1 MVKLLTGLEHLRIS
15 YLSPMLRNLITIA
28 IRNITKDKTSSAIN
42 ILGLTIGITCSLF
55 LIMYIMHE
63 LSYDRYHKNAANIY
77 RVVSQIKEPD
87 NEFTWSVAQIPLAE
101 ELRDNYPEVKNAVRF
116 FGIGESLYKN
126 GDKQFTEE
134 EFYLAD
140 STVFDMFS
148 YEFMQGDI
156 NTALDK
162 PFSIVLTEKV
172 AIKYFGDAASAL
184 NQTLQNQQNQDY
196 KVTGVIRDVPLNSH
210 FRFDALISRNSM
222 PDYQGSWG
230 NFGVYTYIQL
240 PENYD
245 LAKLYASLSK
255 IIKEKV
261 NPIFEQYH
269 ISMKYEIQPITRI
282 HLHSKIQDEA
292 EEGGDISFI
301 YIFGSVAVFM
311 LLIASINYM
320 NLSTARSAN
329 RSKEVGIRKVMGS
342 DRSQLVLQFLTETV
356 VIALVSLL
364 LSVALIWLLLPA
376 FNSLANK
383 ELEFSYILS
392 PQILFSLIGILLFTG
407 VVGGS
412 YPAFYLSGFNPV
424 QVLKGKLS
432 SKGGSAFFRKVLV
445 VKQFAISVFMLICTL
460 IVYDQLQFLRSKDLG
475 FEKEHL
481 VRITLNNREL
491 AEKASVLVEK
501 LKQNPRIVSVGRA
514 NSAPGQGVGKLLM
527 KVEDNAG
534 QLVDRGIDLFGADYD
549 FVKTMGMTIVA
560 GRDFS
565 RDVISDTTYAVLVNE
580 AMVRRMA
587 WTDPIGKKFVFIDG
601 DDAQPDVEKRVV
613 GVLKDYHQNSLYDVI
628 EPLMI
633 VLDKRLGMI
642 FLRTGEGDV
651 RESLASVETAWKEV
665 YPNNPFEYNFL
676 DQDFNSQYKAD
687 EKRSQIFTLFS
698 GLTIVIACLGLFGL
712 AAFTTEQRTKEI
724 GIRKVV
730 GAHVPGLVYLISKEF
745 FLLVAIGLVIAFP
758 LAWYFT
764 GSWLETFAYR
774 IELQEEWPT
783 FILSSLIA
791 MTITFIT
798 VGYHVF
804 RAATANPVRSLRDE

>member
-1 MVKLLTGLEHLRIS
+1 
-15 YLSPMLRNLITIA
+15 MLKNLFVIA
-28 IRNITKDKTSSAIN
+28 LRNITKDKTSSAIN

-63 LSYDRYHKNAANIY
+63 LSYDRYHKDAANIY

-87 NEFTWSVAQIPLAE
+87 NEFTWSVAQIPLAD

-184 NQTLQNQQNQDY
+184 NQTLQNQQNEDY

-210 FRFDALISRNSM
+210 FRFDALISRNTM

-230 NFGVYTYIQL
+230 NFGVFTYIQL

-245 LAKLYASLSK
+245 MAKMYASLSK

-261 NPIFEQYH
+261 DPIFEQYH
-269 ISMKYEIQPITRI
+269 ISIKYEIQPITRI

-342 DRSQLVLQFLTETV
+342 DRSQLVLQFLTETI
-356 VIALVSLL
+356 VIAFVSLL

-392 PQILFSLIGILLFTG
+392 PQILFSLIGILFFTG

-481 VRITLNNREL
+481 VRLTLNSREL
-491 AEKASVLVEK
+491 AEKAPVLVEK

-774 IELQEEWPT
+774 IELQQEWPT

-791 MTITFIT
+791 MTITFVT

>member
-1 MVKLLTGLEHLRIS
+1 
-15 YLSPMLRNLITIA
+15 MLKNLFVIA
-28 IRNITKDKTSSAIN
+28 LRNITKDKTSSAIN

-63 LSYDRYHKNAANIY
+63 LSYDRYHKDAANIY

-87 NEFTWSVAQIPLAE
+87 NEFTWSVAQIPLAD

-184 NQTLQNQQNQDY
+184 NQTLQNQQNEDY

-210 FRFDALISRNSM
+210 FRFDALISRNTM

-230 NFGVYTYIQL
+230 NFGVFTYIQL

-245 LAKLYASLSK
+245 MAKMYASLSK

-261 NPIFEQYH
+261 DPIFEQYH
-269 ISMKYEIQPITRI
+269 ISIKYEIQPITRI

-342 DRSQLVLQFLTETV
+342 DRSQLVLQFLTETI
-356 VIALVSLL
+356 VIAFVSLL

-392 PQILFSLIGILLFTG
+392 PQILFSLIGILFFTG

-481 VRITLNNREL
+481 VRLTLNSREL
-491 AEKASVLVEK
+491 AEKAPVLVEK

-758 LAWYFT
+758 MAWYFT

-774 IELQEEWPT
+774 IELQQEWPT

-791 MTITFIT
+791 MTITFVT